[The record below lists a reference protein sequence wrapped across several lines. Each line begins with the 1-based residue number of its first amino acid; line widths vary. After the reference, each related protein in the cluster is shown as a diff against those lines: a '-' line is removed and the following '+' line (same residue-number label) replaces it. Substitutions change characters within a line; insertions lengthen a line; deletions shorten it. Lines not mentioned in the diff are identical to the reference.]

1 MATLAETHGDASWF
15 NPKNDQ
21 SQATLVYA
29 HLCDMENGEMV
40 TYDEL
45 SQLLGREFLD
55 DRGPFLIALR
65 RFEKLGR
72 GTFRNVRKVGY
83 RYVADWNEVKGVGQ
97 QRAKRAIKQVR
108 NQKRAIASG
117 APRTA
122 AEKAEQEAMLNRV
135 GILESAM
142 RTTKRQLQLVK
153 REVKVLKE
161 TKAEGSDLDILRA
174 EVEAL
179 RRRVDRPGP
188 DDEQISQQD

>member
-1 MATLAETHGDASWF
+1 MATLAETHGENSWF

-21 SQATLVYA
+21 SQATLVYG
-29 HLCDMENGEMV
+29 HLCDMENGDVV
-40 TYDEL
+40 TYEEL

-55 DRGPFLIALR
+55 DRGPFIIALR

-72 GTFRNVRKVGY
+72 GTFRNVRKMGY
-83 RYVADWNEVKGVGQ
+83 RYVADWNEVKGVSQ

-108 NQKRAIASG
+108 GQKRAIASG
-117 APRTA
+117 APKTA
-122 AEKAEQEAMLNRV
+122 AEKAEQDQMLNRMS
-135 GILESAM
+135 ILESAM
-142 RTTKRQLQLVK
+142 KSTKRQLQLVK

-161 TKAEGSDLDILRA
+161 TKAEGTDLDTLRA
-174 EVEAL
+174 EVEEL